1 MEGILG
7 FVSIII
13 IIFGILQIILFFKLW
28 GMTNN
33 IFEIKELIKKCSIE
47 ENVNQ
52 KSNKT
57 ITGLDI
63 QIEDL
68 VVELKS
74 KRQLIVVDIT
84 EDGRFQCKTLGGI
97 APIGFF
103 NRSEIELAKRE
114 PNVKNE

>member
-7 FVSIII
+7 FVSIVI

-33 IFEIKELIKKCSIE
+33 IFEIKELIKKYGIE
-47 ENVNQ
+47 EKTNQ
-52 KSNKT
+52 KPQKST
-57 ITGLDI
+57 IKMDI

-74 KRQLIVVDIT
+74 KRQLKVVDIT
-84 EDGRFQCKTLGGI
+84 EDGRFQCKTPGGI

-103 NRSEIELAKRE
+103 ERHEIEL
-114 PNVKNE
+114 VKNKE

>member
-7 FVSIII
+7 FVSIVI

-33 IFEIKELIKKCSIE
+33 IFEIKELIKKYSIE
-47 ENVNQ
+47 EKANQ
-52 KSNKT
+52 KPQKST
-57 ITGLDI
+57 IKVDI

-74 KRQLIVVDIT
+74 KRQLKVVDIT
-84 EDGRFQCKTLGGI
+84 EDGRFQCKTPGGI

-103 NRSEIELAKRE
+103 ERHEIEL
-114 PNVKNE
+114 VKNKG

>member
-7 FVSIII
+7 FVSIVI

-33 IFEIKELIKKCSIE
+33 IFEIKELIKKYGIE
-47 ENVNQ
+47 EKTNQ
-52 KSNKT
+52 KPQKST
-57 ITGLDI
+57 IKMDI

-74 KRQLIVVDIT
+74 KRQLKVVDIT
-84 EDGRFQCKTLGGI
+84 EDGRFQCKTPGGI

-103 NRSEIELAKRE
+103 ERHEIEL
-114 PNVKNE
+114 VKNKG

>member
-7 FVSIII
+7 FVSIVI

-33 IFEIKELIKKCSIE
+33 IFEIKELIKKYSIE
-47 ENVNQ
+47 EKASQKPQ
-52 KSNKT
+52 KST
-57 ITGLDI
+57 IKMDI

-74 KRQLIVVDIT
+74 KRQLKVVDIT
-84 EDGRFQCKTLGGI
+84 EDGRFQCKTPGGI

-103 NRSEIELAKRE
+103 ERHEIEL
-114 PNVKNE
+114 VKNKG